1 MFKRTLIISIVLAF
15 LITGCAAKS
24 AESPTLGYRDEGSAP
39 SAPLM
44 EGPKAVDAESAPVAN
59 TGGYTS
65 AQAADV
71 ERMVIKNANL
81 SLYVD
86 QPPEAME
93 RITKMAEAMGGFV
106 VAANVYQTTLGSG
119 AEVPHASITIRVPAE
134 KLNEALAQIEAET
147 QQPLIN
153 KTISSQDVT
162 SEYTDLE
169 SRLKNLEA
177 AEKQLQSIMEEA
189 TKTEDVLSVFNQL
202 TQVREQIEVIK
213 GQMQYYEQSAA
224 LSAISAELYANAAMQ
239 PVSIGGWQLNG
250 VAKQALQAL
259 LNAIKFLATAALWT
273 IIVILPVLILVLL
286 PPALIIWLI
295 WRWRKNKK
303 AKAKAV
309 VAPNSVQ

>member
-1 MFKRTLIISIVLAF
+1 MFKRTLFIIIGVAI

-24 AESPTLGYRDEGSAP
+24 AESPALGYRDEGSAP

-44 EGPKAVDAESAPVAN
+44 EEQKAVDAESASVAN

-86 QPPEAME
+86 QPPETMD

-106 VAANVYQTTLGSG
+106 VAANVYQTTLDSG
-119 AEVPHASITIRVPAE
+119 VEVPHASITIRVPAE
-134 KLNEALAQIEAET
+134 KLNEALAQIETET

-169 SRLKNLEA
+169 SCLKNLLH
-177 AEKQLQSIMEEA
+177 LQDFLFGMTMNHTIISITAKGSVRVIPLHPFIKHIME
-189 TKTEDVLSVFNQL
+189 
-202 TQVREQIEVIK
+202 
-213 GQMQYYEQSAA
+213 
-224 LSAISAELYANAAMQ
+224 
-239 PVSIGGWQLNG
+239 
-250 VAKQALQAL
+250 
-259 LNAIKFLATAALWT
+259 
-273 IIVILPVLILVLL
+273 
-286 PPALIIWLI
+286 
-295 WRWRKNKK
+295 KNIR
-303 AKAKAV
+303 
-309 VAPNSVQ
+309 Q